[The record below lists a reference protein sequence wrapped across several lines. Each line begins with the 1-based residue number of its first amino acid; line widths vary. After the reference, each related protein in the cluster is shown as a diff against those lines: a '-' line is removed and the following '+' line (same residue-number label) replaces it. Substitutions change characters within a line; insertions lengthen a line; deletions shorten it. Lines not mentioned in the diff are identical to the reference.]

1 MNIQQIKTL
10 YFAAAMTVVMSTG
23 TAVHGDVMYSGKFT
37 TTDYWDGGNNHD
49 AIFDEAD
56 FDLIHGFYGGWS
68 SVLGNQKGVEFEFRG
83 NNSVWYDADCT
94 ISFEMTFNET
104 TEITLDTYWGGGG
117 AGPYGFDVLYPL
129 DGDGIYIVEA
139 GESFYYEAY
148 AYAQNAELLVIAN
161 LTFNPVKELCIS
173 DCNQDYTVNVLDL
186 LYLLGVWGTDDPAG
200 DINSDGSINVDDLL
214 ILISD
219 WGDCA

>member
-1 MNIQQIKTL
+1 MNIQQIKSL
-10 YFAAAMTVVMSTG
+10 CFAAAMTVVISTG

-129 DGDGIYIVEA
+129 DGDGIYIAEA

>member
-1 MNIQQIKTL
+1 MLRNKINIL
-10 YFAAAMTVVMSTG
+10 CAAAAMAVVMSMG
-23 TAVHGDVMYSGKFT
+23 TAVHGDVMYSGKFA
-37 TTDYWDGGNNHD
+37 TTDYWDGGKNHD
-49 AIFDEAD
+49 AIFDED
-56 FDLIHGFYGGWS
+56 NFKLIHGFYGGWS
-68 SVLGNQKGVEFEFRG
+68 SVLGDQTGIQFEFRG
-83 NNSVWYDADCT
+83 NNNVWYNADCT

-129 DGDGIYIVEA
+129 DGDGTYIVEA
-139 GESFYYEAY
+139 GESFHYEAY

-161 LTFNPVKELCIS
+161 LTFNPVEELCLS
-173 DCNQDYTVNVLDL
+173 DCNQDNSVDVLDL

-200 DINSDGSINVDDLL
+200 DINSDGSVNVNDLL

-219 WGDCA
+219 WGACT